1 MAGSDPWLR
10 RRSGV
15 PSASTLAMCGS
26 GRGGLP
32 GGSGRAL
39 GLDVVGEG
47 LELGQVVT
55 GGLTGEE
62 VATSKRSRPVR
73 WQDGCQRHGAD
84 SNGLICTE
92 NAEIS
97 AFAQILAAAPI
108 ARSRDRSTR
117 VRGLWAHRG
126 RRTACSHRDV
136 RIGRPA
142 SDRTVRVT
150 APYIHSLR
158 WERPY
163 APITMRSAPKAAACD
178 RRRWPTSP
186 PPDDSRRT
194 STCAP

>member
-15 PSASTLAMCGS
+15 PSGSALAM

-32 GGSGRAL
+32 CGSGRAL

-55 GGLTGEE
+55 GGLTGEQ

-108 ARSRDRSTR
+108 ARSRDRVVGPPR
-117 VRGLWAHRG
+117 APHR
-126 RRTACSHRDV
+126 
-136 RIGRPA
+136 
-142 SDRTVRVT
+142 
-150 APYIHSLR
+150 L
-158 WERPY
+158 
-163 APITMRSAPKAAACD
+163 
-178 RRRWPTSP
+178 
-186 PPDDSRRT
+186 
-194 STCAP
+194 

>member
-1 MAGSDPWLR
+1 M
-10 RRSGV
+10 
-15 PSASTLAMCGS
+15 

-32 GGSGRAL
+32 CGSGRAL

-47 LELGQVVT
+47 LEVGQVVT

-108 ARSRDRSTR
+108 A
-117 VRGLWAHRG
+117 G
-126 RRTACSHRDV
+126 CSHRDV

-163 APITMRSAPKAAACD
+163 API
-178 RRRWPTSP
+178 
-186 PPDDSRRT
+186 
-194 STCAP
+194 